1 MTGCTRIFF
10 SLRDN
15 DFFEVNRS
23 PRMSRTR
30 KFSHSLASGYLFLG
44 ATTVQTLASV
54 PLALHY
60 LPKQEIGL
68 WALVIQISGYLLLID
83 LGMSGSI
90 SRILIDH
97 KDQPGAGVYGA
108 IIKTGALVLLVQ
120 GAIIVIAGVA
130 VSFCLP
136 DLFAVPTA
144 YQRDF
149 QILTAGQCI
158 ALGALFVGRMFN
170 HILQAHQRYD
180 LCNYALMFGVAANL
194 GVMWFGFHL
203 GWDLYSLLAA
213 SVAGQLVAT
222 VLTLAAVIKL
232 KLFPQS
238 GAWGCVNRKTFH
250 ELFSYGREILL
261 LSVGLQL
268 VSASQIMVIS
278 RTLGLDAAAVWYMAT
293 KSFMLA
299 QQIVYR
305 PVDFSAAAFSE
316 MMARGERDRLLT
328 RFRDLVVI
336 SASFAVWAGLAAGL
350 CNQSFLA
357 IWTQGAIHWRASS
370 DWLMALFIVV
380 TSITRSHI
388 AFTGLT
394 KDIRAMKYVYPFEGI
409 AFVGLSLLVTPV
421 WGMNGVIVSALVTN
435 ILCSGIYGFWRTREY
450 FHVSHARS
458 LFGWLRQPL
467 WFLLALSAVFMP
479 LWWISRD
486 WNPFM
491 RLSVNATVAAVVGF
505 GLFWQLG
512 LSRPLRVEI
521 LALLTRKR

>member
-1 MTGCTRIFF
+1 
-10 SLRDN
+10 
-15 DFFEVNRS
+15 
-23 PRMSRTR
+23 MSRTR

-44 ATTVQTLASV
+44 ATTLQTLASV

-60 LPKQEIGL
+60 LPKEEIGL

-97 KDQPGAGVYGA
+97 KDQPGTGVYGS
-108 IIKTGALVLLVQ
+108 IIKTGALVLLAQ
-120 GAIIVIAGVA
+120 GAIIAVAGVA
-130 VSFCLP
+130 VSFWLP
-136 DLFAVPTA
+136 GLFAVPA
-144 YQRDF
+144 IYGRDF
-149 QILTAGQCI
+149 QLLAAGQCV

-194 GVMWFGFHL
+194 GVMWLGFAR
-203 GWDLYSLLAA
+203 GWGLYSLLAA
-213 SVAGQLVAT
+213 GVAGQLVAT
-222 VLTLAAVIKL
+222 FLAFVAVVKL
-232 KLFPQS
+232 KFFPPG
-238 GAWGCVNRKTFH
+238 GAWGDVNRKTFH
-250 ELFSYGREILL
+250 ELFSYGREIFL
-261 LSVGLQL
+261 LSIGLQL
-268 VSASQIMVIS
+268 VSASQVIIIS
-278 RTLGLDAAAVWYMAT
+278 RTLGLDAAAVWSIAT

-316 MMARGERDRLLT
+316 MMARGERDRLLA

-357 IWTQGAIHWRASS
+357 IWTHGVIRWRGSS
-370 DWLMALFIVV
+370 DWLMALFIIV

-409 AFVGLSLLVTPV
+409 AFVGLSLLATRV
-421 WGMNGVIVSALVTN
+421 WGINGVIISAVVTN
-435 ILCSGIYGFWRTREY
+435 ILFSGVYGFWRTREY
-450 FHVSHARS
+450 FHVRDAWS
-458 LFGWLRQPL
+458 LLAWLRQPF
-467 WFLLALSAVFMP
+467 WYLLALTAVLLP
-479 LWWISRD
+479 LWWIGRD
-486 WNPFM
+486 WSPFM
-491 RLSVNATVAAVVGF
+491 RLGINATVAASVGF
-505 GLFWQLG
+505 ALFWRFG
-512 LSRPLRVEI
+512 LSPPLRLEI
-521 LALLTRKR
+521 MGLLARRR